1 MLGHL
6 GVKVSLQISNDSGK
20 NNIYTQGRGAERG
33 GESKCGNMLTWGN
46 QGEENMGILLKVPVP
61 QTFFQDL

>member
-33 GESKCGNMLTWGN
+33 GESK
-46 QGEENMGILLKVPVP
+46 
-61 QTFFQDL
+61 

>member
-33 GESKCGNMLTWGN
+33 GRQKGENN
-46 QGEENMGILLKVPVP
+46 GEEEG
-61 QTFFQDL
+61 D

>member
-1 MLGHL
+1 MRQHVNL
-6 GVKVSLQISNDSGK
+6 
-20 NNIYTQGRGAERG
+20 
-33 GESKCGNMLTWGN
+33 GN